1 MERIQT
7 AIAKARAAREGL
19 DPDRASA
26 RPPAAAPGPAPPD
39 AVRTAWEAIPRRE
52 PRAEPL
58 RARRVPAFESGQEAS
73 EFDRLRTRVVQ
84 RMQAEGWRKVAIV
97 SPTAGN
103 GKSTVAANLAFSC
116 ARQVHLRTMLVELDL
131 RRPGLGPIMDL
142 PDGLDVSRV
151 LAGEAELADHA
162 VRLRDNLIVAPTRAM
177 TRNASEFLQAPD
189 TVVAL
194 DAMQRAYDPA
204 VMLFDMP
211 PMGAS
216 DDVIGFLSNVD
227 CALIVA
233 AAGMTTIDEIGDCER
248 EVAERTEVLGVVLN
262 KCRYERKAPGYGDY
276 Y

>member
-1 MERIQT
+1 M
-7 AIAKARAAREGL
+7 
-19 DPDRASA
+19 
-26 RPPAAAPGPAPPD
+26 
-39 AVRTAWEAIPRRE
+39 
-52 PRAEPL
+52 
-58 RARRVPAFESGQEAS
+58 
-73 EFDRLRTRVVQ
+73 
-84 RMQAEGWRKVAIV
+84 
-97 SPTAGN
+97 
-103 GKSTVAANLAFSC
+103 
-116 ARQVHLRTMLVELDL
+116 
-131 RRPGLGPIMDL
+131 
-142 PDGLDVSRV
+142 

-233 AAGMTTIDEIGDCER
+233 AAGKTTIDEIGDCER

-276 Y
+276 YRAPGIEAGREEGRGGEPRPSSSRAGRSGGQGVSRAVRRAIAPPPAISISSRPAAGTGTGGAGEPAGRSDVAGVRSIVVEDEPEASAAGRDEAGEPGPPFAGRPARGDLR